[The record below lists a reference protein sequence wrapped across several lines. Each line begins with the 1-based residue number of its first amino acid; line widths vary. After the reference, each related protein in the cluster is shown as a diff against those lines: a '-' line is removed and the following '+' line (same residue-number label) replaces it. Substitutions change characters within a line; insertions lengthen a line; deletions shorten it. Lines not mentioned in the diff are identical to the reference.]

1 MTPTLTRRQRQVV
14 KGVLSGETYA
24 EIAER
29 LGIAER
35 TVRMHVDA
43 IARDIAG
50 NQTPRR
56 RVRRYFAD
64 LTLSDVA

>member
-1 MTPTLTRRQRQVV
+1 MKLTKRQRDVV
-14 KGVLSGETYA
+14 KGVLAGETYE

-43 IARDIAG
+43 IAREIDG
-50 NQTPRR
+50 TQSPRR

-64 LTLSDVA
+64 MPLSDVA